1 MELDLKDKKGII
13 VLMCGD
19 TQNSFSYKDNEELFE
34 LLEKFKKN
42 TEVIDIYDF
51 TDKFV
56 FYLFKEEDIEELKNK
71 VKESE

>member
-56 FYLFKEEDIEELKNK
+56 FYLFKEEDIEELQNK